1 MKVLKVEEYFVYF
14 PLSEPH
20 SWGKRSAVQPKTI
33 YSEVPILS
41 SVSPNAQRYDANK
54 ETLKTSFFCFLAASD
69 RMYFLFDTIF

>member
-1 MKVLKVEEYFVYF
+1 MYF
-14 PLSEPH
+14 PLLKPH

-54 ETLKTSFFCFLAASD
+54 ETMTRLVSSETKNFLCFLAASD
-69 RMYFLFDTIF
+69 RMYFLFDTVF